1 MEEEGA
7 HEFVGLA
14 EGVHL
19 NVEAE
24 VEENG
29 PILKAMA
36 MALLPNHIVGIVVA
50 VADGEVD
57 VGVAIFLAGACLTMK
72 IHITILLPVHLDL
85 LPVGIKEMITWI
97 EMNIQ
102 MSHQQTCLDKSKI
115 KTDPCCPCPRLCPSL
130 FRLEETIA
138 HRLQH
143 ITVHNNTICLMKG
156 IIMTIDNTKMNIMN
170 NNLAHH
176 HPLLHHLLNSVW
188 IMEVITNL
196 VMKKEPESFRPGGA
210 HPSEVRLGDQ
220 EVQKEV

>member
-1 MEEEGA
+1 VEEEGA
-7 HEFVGLA
+7 HDFVGLA

-24 VEENG
+24 VEEND

-36 MALLPNHIVGIVVA
+36 MALLLNPIVEIAVA

-85 LPVGIKEMITWI
+85 LPVEIKEMITWI

-102 MSHQQTCLDKSKI
+102 ISHHQTCLDKSKI
-115 KTDPCCPCPRLCPSL
+115 KTDPCCLLCPSL
-130 FRLEETIA
+130 FQLEETIA

-156 IIMTIDNTKMNIMN
+156 IIMMIDSTKMNIMN
-170 NNLAHH
+170 NNIAHH
-176 HPLLHHLLNSVW
+176 PHLHHLLNTV
-188 IMEVITNL
+188 
-196 VMKKEPESFRPGGA
+196 
-210 HPSEVRLGDQ
+210 
-220 EVQKEV
+220 